1 MADAH
6 DSSPPMF
13 GSRGP
18 SSFERERR
26 EAELRST
33 LGQPLD
39 ESDAEATVLLL
50 DRARGGDKDAEG
62 RIFERYHDRLAR
74 YVRIEMRARR
84 AVDADD
90 IVQEACLGLLR
101 SLDTFEYRGKD
112 SLYAYLKRIACNL
125 MLMEARKGG
134 GRAPTTG
141 EPAELEI
148 QKRFDA
154 LPSPSMLARS
164 AELQRILEESMAE
177 LPPAMREVLL
187 NRQVLQA
194 PSKVVAEWMGLADEH
209 QVNRLAHQARTRW
222 LAIAGP
228 RLDAW
233 LEAE

>member
-18 SSFERERR
+18 SSLERERR

-39 ESDAEATVLLL
+39 EPDVEATVLLL

-101 SLDTFEYRGKD
+101 GLDRFEYRGKD

-125 MLMEARKGG
+125 MMMELRKGG
-134 GRAPTTG
+134 GRASVTG
-141 EPAELEI
+141 EPAELEL
-148 QKRFDA
+148 QKRFDD

-164 AELQRILEESMAE
+164 AELQRILDESMAE
-177 LPPAMREVLL
+177 LPPQLRDVLL

-194 PSKVVAEWMGLADEH
+194 PSKLVAEWMGLADEH

-233 LEAE
+233 MEAE